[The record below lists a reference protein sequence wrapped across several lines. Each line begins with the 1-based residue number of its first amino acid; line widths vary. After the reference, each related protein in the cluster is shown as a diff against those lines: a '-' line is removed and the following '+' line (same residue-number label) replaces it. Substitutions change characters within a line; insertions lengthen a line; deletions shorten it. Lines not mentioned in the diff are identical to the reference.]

1 MDMLVLKSCNTE
13 KFKRV
18 LCLNF
23 GRNPTDFEEIHC
35 TIGDNIDLRAH
46 SIKNSHSLHI
56 CYIYYIYVSK
66 ADNRE
71 VGWWCSTSS
80 MHSSTK
86 MIFQIVLLKLCSD
99 WRMK

>member
-35 TIGDNIDLRAH
+35 TIGDIL
-46 SIKNSHSLHI
+46 
-56 CYIYYIYVSK
+56 
-66 ADNRE
+66 
-71 VGWWCSTSS
+71 T
-80 MHSSTK
+80 
-86 MIFQIVLLKLCSD
+86 
-99 WRMK
+99 